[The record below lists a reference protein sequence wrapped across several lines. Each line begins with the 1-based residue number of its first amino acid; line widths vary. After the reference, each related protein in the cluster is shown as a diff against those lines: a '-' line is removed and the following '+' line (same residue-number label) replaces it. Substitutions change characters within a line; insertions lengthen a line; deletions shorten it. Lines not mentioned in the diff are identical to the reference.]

1 MTANDEG
8 TGSLK
13 DHWGQVICLVLDFP
27 MTASSVKC
35 LLVTFFFYYSVD
47 IVCHSKFPS
56 SREQAEVTF
65 QPVSL
70 GVLLSI

>member
-27 MTASSVKC
+27 MTASSVKF
-35 LLVTFFFYYSVD
+35 LLVTFFYYYYSVD
-47 IVCHSKFPS
+47 IVC
-56 SREQAEVTF
+56 VTAN
-65 QPVSL
+65 SL
-70 GVLLSI
+70 VVENRLR

>member
-35 LLVTFFFYYSVD
+35 LLVTFFFFI
-47 IVCHSKFPS
+47 IVLTLC
-56 SREQAEVTF
+56 VTANF
-65 QPVSL
+65 LVVENRL
-70 GVLLSI
+70 R